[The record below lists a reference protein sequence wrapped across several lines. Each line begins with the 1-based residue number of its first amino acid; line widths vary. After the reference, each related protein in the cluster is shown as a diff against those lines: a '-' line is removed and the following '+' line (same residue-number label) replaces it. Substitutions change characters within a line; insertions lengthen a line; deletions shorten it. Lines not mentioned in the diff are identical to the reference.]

1 MNVLIAVLREL
12 IGLFVDD
19 GSLALMILA
28 VVMLA
33 GVLATLMPDFQL
45 AAGALLLFGCL
56 GVLLA
61 NVARA
66 ARR

>member
-1 MNVLIAVLREL
+1 
-12 IGLFVDD
+12 
-19 GSLALMILA
+19 
-28 VVMLA
+28 
-33 GVLATLMPDFQL
+33 MPDFQL
-45 AAGALLLFGCL
+45 AAGAVLLFGCL

>member
-1 MNVLIAVLREL
+1 MNMLIAVLREL

-33 GVLATLMPDFQL
+33 GILATLMPDFQL
-45 AAGALLLFGCL
+45 AAGAVLLFGCL
-56 GVLLA
+56 GVLLS